1 LDRARIYRQAEA
13 LIMASTPVIPLFHLS
28 VDQVYQGNVRNVQPS
43 ALGAHTMSLHKV
55 WLDRP

>member
-1 LDRARIYRQAEA
+1 
-13 LIMASTPVIPLFHLS
+13 
-28 VDQVYQGNVRNVQPS
+28 VYQGNVRNVQPS